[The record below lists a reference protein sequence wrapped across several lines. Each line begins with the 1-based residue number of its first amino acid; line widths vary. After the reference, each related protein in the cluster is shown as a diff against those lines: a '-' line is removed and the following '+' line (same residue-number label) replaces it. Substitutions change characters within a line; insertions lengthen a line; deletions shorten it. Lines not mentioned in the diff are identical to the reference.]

1 MASGGKRL
9 AARLSEAPATAGSPP
24 RDAVTVAEAVRAL
37 LPAGRLRG
45 GAAGLTHRVTW
56 ATSLRSRPPAFEP
69 QGGGELVLTGGATL
83 ESLRQVDGSLGLV
96 RILEGLS
103 AAGAAGLCVAAPVAR
118 AASKVAD
125 ALGLPLIELPSGTS
139 LVDAERG
146 IIGLVLGRHNELQ
159 SQASDFYRHLAQL
172 AVENRGLEAIVREAA
187 HASGRVVAFED
198 ARFHLR
204 AAATASGITP
214 PPLDAAGLSSADER
228 GRLGESLRGQPVSA
242 MAPAAT
248 FLPAARWGMVRY
260 AAPVVTRERVRGFVS
275 FCQDAAEAG
284 LTEFDQLAASRT
296 ASVLAIELAK
306 EDAVQAAEQR
316 IQGDLVDEL
325 LHPTDAVGAG
335 RRAAQAGLSP
345 EGTFAVLCLT
355 LANRPDGH
363 AGVNLVS
370 AASAMAAVQAGGT
383 ALADGVSR
391 HFRRVGRPTL
401 VRLDGDELLVIC
413 QLASGEE
420 PGAAPAPAPAPANGT
435 GGPAATAAAAAGEA
449 AAEALLKRVAGELQS
464 ALKTLGFGAFAAGY
478 SRPHHA
484 IAGLSE
490 AAQEAREA
498 LRIGRQVYGGGL
510 LVAFGDLG
518 LYRVLHA
525 LRDSPELRSFYEQT
539 LGRVVEYDR
548 RTGQNWIETLEEYFA
563 CHGNLSQAAQRL
575 QLHRNALI
583 YRIRRIEAVGGV
595 DLEDPECRLSLQVA
609 LKARKLLS

>member
-1 MASGGKRL
+1 VATPRL
-9 AARLSEAPATAGSPP
+9 TDAPAGAAAPA

-45 GAAGLTHRVTW
+45 GAAGLTRRVTW

-69 QGGGELVLTGGATL
+69 HGGGELVLTGGATL
-83 ESLRQVDGSLGLV
+83 ESLLQVDASLSLV

-103 AAGAAGLCVAAPVAR
+103 AAGAAALCVATPVNR

-125 ALGLPLIELPSGTS
+125 ALGLPLIELPPATS

-146 IIGLVLGRHNELQ
+146 IIGLILGRHNELQ
-159 SQASDFYRHLAQL
+159 AQASDFYRHLAQL
-172 AVENRGLEAIVREAA
+172 AVENRGLEAIIRQAA
-187 HASGRVVAFED
+187 SASGRVVAFED

-204 AAATASGITP
+204 SAATPSGVTP
-214 PPLDAAGLSSADER
+214 PPLDGAGLSSADER
-228 GRLGESLRGQPVSA
+228 GRLGEALRGQPVSV
-242 MAPAAT
+242 MTPTAT

-275 FCQDAAEAG
+275 FCQDTAETG

-325 LHPTDAVGAG
+325 LHPSDAEGAG
-335 RRAAQAGLSP
+335 RRAVQAGLAP
-345 EGTFAVLCLT
+345 EGTFAVLALT

-370 AASAMAAVQAGGT
+370 PASATAAVQAGAT

-391 HFRRVGRPTL
+391 HFRRTGRPAL

-413 QLASGEE
+413 QLAPADEAGRSGAPT
-420 PGAAPAPAPAPANGT
+420 PGAPPPGAPPGVPD
-435 GGPAATAAAAAGEA
+435 AAAV
-449 AAEALLKRVAGELQS
+449 EALLKTIAGGLQT

-478 SRPHHA
+478 SRPHRPIGA
-484 IAGLSE
+484 VSQ
-490 AAQEAREA
+490 AAREAREA
-498 LRIGRQVYGGGL
+498 LRIGRQVYGDGQ

-525 LRDSPELRSFYEQT
+525 LRDSAELRTFYEQT

-583 YRIRRIEAVGGV
+583 YRIRRIEEVGGV

-609 LKARKLLS
+609 LKARKLLT

>member
-1 MASGGKRL
+1 MAAPRL
-9 AARLSEAPATAGSPP
+9 TDASADAAAPA

-45 GAAGLTHRVTW
+45 GAAGLTRRVTW
-56 ATSLRSRPPAFEP
+56 ATSLRARPPAFEP
-69 QGGGELVLTGGATL
+69 HGGGELVLTGGATL
-83 ESLRQVDGSLGLV
+83 ESLLQVDASLSLV
-96 RILEGLS
+96 RILEGL
-103 AAGAAGLCVAAPVAR
+103 AVAGAAALCVATPVTR

-125 ALGLPLIELPSGTS
+125 ALGLPLIELPPATS

-172 AVENRGLEAIVREAA
+172 AVENRGLEAIIHQAA
-187 HASGRVVAFED
+187 SASGRVVAFED

-204 AAATASGITP
+204 TAATPSGVTP
-214 PPLDAAGLSSADER
+214 PPLDGAGLSSVDER
-228 GRLGESLRGQPVSA
+228 GRLGEALRGQPVSV
-242 MAPAAT
+242 MTPTAT

-275 FCQDAAEAG
+275 FCQDTAEAG

-325 LHPTDAVGAG
+325 LHPSDAEGAG
-335 RRAAQAGLSP
+335 RRAVQAGLAP
-345 EGTFAVLCLT
+345 EGTFAVLALT

-370 AASAMAAVQAGGT
+370 PASATAAVQAGAT
-383 ALADGVSR
+383 ALADVVSR
-391 HFRRVGRPTL
+391 HFRRAARPAL
-401 VRLDGDELLVIC
+401 VRLDGDELLVVC
-413 QLASGEE
+413 QLSPADE
-420 PGAAPAPAPAPANGT
+420 PGRSGAPTAGAPPAGVPD
-435 GGPAATAAAAAGEA
+435 AAAL
-449 AAEALLKRVAGELQS
+449 EALLKSVAGELQT

-478 SRPHHA
+478 SRPHRPITA
-484 IAGLSE
+484 VSQ
-490 AAQEAREA
+490 AAREAREA
-498 LRIGRQVYGGGL
+498 LRIGRQVYGDGL

-525 LRDSPELRSFYEQT
+525 LRDSAELRTFYEQT

-548 RTGQNWIETLEEYFA
+548 RTGQNWIQTLEEYFA
-563 CHGNLSQAAQRL
+563 CHGNLSQAAQHL

-583 YRIRRIEAVGGV
+583 YRIRRIEEVGGV

-609 LKARKLLS
+609 LKARKLLT

>member
-1 MASGGKRL
+1 MAAPRL
-9 AARLSEAPATAGSPP
+9 TDAPADAAAPA

-45 GAAGLTHRVTW
+45 GAAGLTRRVTW

-69 QGGGELVLTGGATL
+69 HGGGELVLTGGATL
-83 ESLRQVDGSLGLV
+83 ESLLQVDSSLGLV

-103 AAGAAGLCVAAPVAR
+103 VAGAAALCVATPVTR

-125 ALGLPLIELPSGTS
+125 ALGLPLIELPPATS

-172 AVENRGLEAIVREAA
+172 AVENRGLEAIVRQAA
-187 HASGRVVAFED
+187 SASGRVVAFED

-204 AAATASGITP
+204 TAATPSGVTP
-214 PPLDAAGLSSADER
+214 PPLDGAGLSSVDER
-228 GRLGESLRGQPVSA
+228 GRLGEALRGQPVSV
-242 MAPAAT
+242 MTPTAT

-275 FCQDAAEAG
+275 FCQDTAEAG

-325 LHPTDAVGAG
+325 LHPSDAEGAG
-335 RRAAQAGLSP
+335 RRAAQAGLAP
-345 EGTFAVLCLT
+345 EGTFAVLALT

-370 AASAMAAVQAGGT
+370 PASATAAVQAGAT

-391 HFRRVGRPTL
+391 HFRRAGRPAL
-401 VRLDGDELLVIC
+401 VRLDGDELLVVC
-413 QLASGEE
+413 QLSPADEAGRSGA
-420 PGAAPAPAPAPANGT
+420 PTAGAPD
-435 GGPAATAAAAAGEA
+435 AAAI
-449 AAEALLKRVAGELQS
+449 EALLKSVAGELQT

-478 SRPHHA
+478 SRPHRPITA
-484 IAGLSE
+484 VSQ
-490 AAQEAREA
+490 AAREAREA
-498 LRIGRQVYGGGL
+498 LRIGRQVYGDGL

-525 LRDSPELRSFYEQT
+525 LRDSAELRTFYEQT

-563 CHGNLSQAAQRL
+563 CHGNLSQAAQHL

-583 YRIRRIEAVGGV
+583 YRIRRIEEVGGV

-609 LKARKLLS
+609 LKARKLLT

>member
-1 MASGGKRL
+1 L
-9 AARLSEAPATAGSPP
+9 AAPRLSEAPATAGAPA
-24 RDAVTVAEAVRAL
+24 RDAVTVAEAVRVL

-45 GAAGLTHRVTW
+45 GASGLTHRVTW

-69 QGGGELVLTGGATL
+69 HGGGELVLTGGATL

-103 AAGAAGLCVAAPVAR
+103 GAGAAGLCVAAPVSR

-125 ALGLPLIELPSGTS
+125 ALGLPLIELPAGTS
-139 LVDAERG
+139 LVESERG

-159 SQASDFYRHLAQL
+159 SQASDFYRRLAQL
-172 AVENRGLEAIVREAA
+172 AVENRGLDAIVREAA

-204 AAATASGITP
+204 TAATASGVTP
-214 PPLDAAGLSSADER
+214 PPLDGAGLSSADER

-275 FCQDAAEAG
+275 FCQATAEAG

-296 ASVLAIELAK
+296 ASVLAMELAK

-370 AASAMAAVQAGGT
+370 PASAMAAVQAGGT

-391 HFRRVGRPTL
+391 HFRRAGRPTL

-413 QLASGEE
+413 QLAAGAEPGAE
-420 PGAAPAPAPAPANGT
+420 PGAAPGGTPNGAGAP
-435 GGPAATAAAAAGEA
+435 AAAAAT
-449 AAEALLKRVAGELQS
+449 EALLKGVAAGLQS

-478 SRPHHA
+478 SRPHHT
-484 IAGLSE
+484 IAALSQ
-490 AAQEAREA
+490 AAREAREA

-525 LRDSPELRSFYEQT
+525 LRDSPELRTFYEQT

-583 YRIRRIEAVGGV
+583 YRIRRIEEVGGV

-609 LKARKLLS
+609 LKARKLLT